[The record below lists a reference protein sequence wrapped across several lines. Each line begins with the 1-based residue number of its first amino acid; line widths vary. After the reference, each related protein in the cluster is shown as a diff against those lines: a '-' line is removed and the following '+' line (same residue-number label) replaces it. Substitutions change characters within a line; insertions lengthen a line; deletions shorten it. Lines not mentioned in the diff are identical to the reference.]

1 MSSIGSIRRTLL
13 VWLSIGMGGGILA
26 AALMIYAQAREEA
39 NQLFDYQMRQ
49 LVASLPDHAFAPL
62 GSERSD
68 ESERDVVIQIWDN
81 NGLRIYRSHEDSAL
95 PQRAE
100 LGFSNVTA
108 RGMNWRVYSAQLGD
122 TVVQVAQPMRDRL
135 QLAAKLALKTVAP
148 LLLLLPVLAGL
159 IWITVGRGLAS
170 IGRVAREVK
179 TRDANSLTP
188 FSEASLP
195 QEISPLIAALN
206 DLLGRLDQSIAAQ
219 RNFIADAAHELKT
232 PLTALTLQA
241 QLAERAASP
250 AERDAALADLKQGI
264 ARMSHLV
271 HQLLSMA
278 RQEPG
283 AATQDW
289 QDVDLAA
296 VAAQVVSG
304 FAVQAQA
311 KSIDLGI
318 RHADHV
324 VVRGNDA
331 ALRTLLENLID
342 NALRY
347 CPVGAEIDVSVTA
360 DADGASLTVRDN
372 GPGIPEEALPRIFD
386 RFYRVDGSQGNGS
399 GLGLAIVK
407 QIAILHGAEIVLE
420 NSTSGLDLG
429 LGIGIRL
436 PRVS

>member
-1 MSSIGSIRRTLL
+1 MMSSMGSIRRTLL
-13 VWLSIGMGGGILA
+13 VWLSIGMGGGILIA
-26 AALMIYAQAREEA
+26 AVLIYGQAREEA

-49 LVASLPDHAFAPL
+49 LVASLPDRAFAPL
-62 GSERSD
+62 GPGRGD
-68 ESERDVVIQIWDN
+68 EGERDVVIQIWDS

-108 RGMNWRVYSAQLGD
+108 RGMNWRVYGAQLGD
-122 TVVQVAQPMRDRL
+122 TVVQVAQPMRDRV
-135 QLAAKLALKTVAP
+135 QLAARMALKTVAP
-148 LLLLLPVLAGL
+148 LLLLLPVSALL
-159 IWITVGRGLAS
+159 IWVTVGRGLAS
-170 IGRVAREVK
+170 IGRVARDVK
-179 TRDANSLTP
+179 SRDAGSLAP
-188 FSEASLP
+188 VSESHLP
-195 QEISPLIAALN
+195 QEISPLITALN
-206 DLLGRLDQSIAAQ
+206 DLLARLDQSITTQ

-241 QLAERAASP
+241 RLAERAATP
-250 AERDAALADLKQGI
+250 AERDAALADLKGGI

-283 AATQDW
+283 AAAQDW
-289 QDVDLAA
+289 RDVDLAA
-296 VAAQVVSG
+296 LAAQVIGG
-304 FAVQAQA
+304 FAAQAQA
-311 KSIDLGI
+311 RQIDLGI
-318 RHADHV
+318 RQADPAR
-324 VVRGNDA
+324 VRGNDN

-347 CPVGAEIDVSVTA
+347 CPAGAEIDVSVSV
-360 DADGASLTVRDN
+360 DASHATLLVRDN
-372 GPGIPEEALPRIFD
+372 GPGIPDESLPRIFD

-407 QIAILHGAEIVLE
+407 QIATLHGAEVVLE
-420 NSTSGLDLG
+420 NSASG

-436 PRVS
+436 PKVS